1 MEMREIVGLDI
12 GNGYTK
18 GLIQNLDT
26 NEYKKIDF
34 PSCVAIVTNSHG
46 IKSEGETIK
55 DTISDL
61 YNKADLSFQTNI
73 IKDSSRRLLGIR
85 GIKSGMSLEEF
96 DVHSHLSKVHQDLS
110 SILVLASLA
119 CSALTQYYNT
129 YNELPTETIKY
140 HATLALSLPI
150 KEYKTYKAE
159 YANKF
164 LNNTHFV
171 CFHNFETPI
180 YVEIEFDKV
189 EVTAEGA
196 SGQFAITK
204 NGTDLMN
211 LMLQDARKKDVFKL
225 LDDVTAEDVL
235 EAKHTVGVDIGE
247 GTVNFPVFSDGV
259 FSPDA
264 SITFNQGYGTV
275 LSRSLDRLVEKGYPF
290 GSRKALADFLIQ
302 PPSKLNKVK
311 HSLVSAVVKEEMVAF
326 AKEVCM
332 QFIKVMNNAGA
343 YTEVVYVYGGGATPM
358 KDVLYDLLV
367 ETGKSLGQGAE
378 IPILYLDSAYS
389 RYLNRQGL
397 YLLAKYVYDRDVE

>member
-1 MEMREIVGLDI
+1 MVEMKEIVGLDI

-18 GLIQNLDT
+18 GLIQNVET
-26 NEYKKIDF
+26 GEFKKLDF

-55 DTISDL
+55 DTIVDL
-61 YNKADLSFQTNI
+61 YNKADVSFQTNI

-110 SILVLASLA
+110 SILVLSSVA
-119 CSALTQYYNT
+119 CSALMEYYNIH
-129 YNELPTETIKY
+129 NELPTETIKY

-150 KEYKTYKAE
+150 KEYKNYKAE

-164 LNNTHFV
+164 LNNIHYV

-180 YVEIEFDKV
+180 YVEVTFNQV

-196 SGQFAITK
+196 SGQFAIVK
-204 NGTDLMN
+204 NGVNLMD
-211 LMLQDARKKDVFKL
+211 LMLQDARSKDVSNL
-225 LDDVTAEDVL
+225 LSDITSQDVL

-247 GTVNFPVFSDGV
+247 GTVNFPVFSDGM
-259 FSPDA
+259 FSPDS

-302 PPSKLNKVK
+302 TPSKLNKTRHDLVK
-311 HSLVSAVVKEEMVAF
+311 AVVEEEMVAF

-332 QFIKVMNNAGA
+332 QFIKVMSNAGA
-343 YTEVVYVYGGGATPM
+343 YTEVVYIYGGGATPM
-358 KDVLYDLLV
+358 KDILYPLIV

-397 YLLAKYVYDRDVE
+397 YLIAKHIA